1 MDQIFQ
7 WYICYTGSV
16 SLSQSTLPD
25 ICLTES
31 SIADLQGIYQ
41 QGCFYNTL
49 IRLSIFLS
57 PSKTASFVNVRDG
70 IFFFFTV
77 PFCKKPFEV
86 KLFK

>member
-1 MDQIFQ
+1 MCPQIKTTKNEVCYMAQIFQ
-7 WYICYTGSV
+7 WHICNTGSV

-49 IRLSIFLS
+49 VRLSIF
-57 PSKTASFVNVRDG
+57 P
-70 IFFFFTV
+70 
-77 PFCKKPFEV
+77 
-86 KLFK
+86 